1 MQDTA
6 SISTPL
12 IVKHKLSLSQ
22 LLQTEAKKH
31 VYKSYAHN
39 MHYLSLVNSLLFAM
53 QIRPDIQYAVGLVT

>member
-1 MQDTA
+1 MQDTV

-22 LLQTEAKKH
+22 LPQTEAKKH

-39 MHYLSLVNSLLFAM
+39 LSLVDSLLFAM